1 MSKKKK
7 HEEHVNHER
16 WLVSY
21 ADFITLLFAFFVVMF
36 SVSQVDS
43 KRAGRFQ
50 ESFSF
55 ATGIETDERG
65 YLPRA
70 DDLKKAPMAASIIAD
85 HPASAPPLQSMCNLC
100 ASNDT
105 TLRFPEELAELEK
118 VIKERAELEANL
130 VGIKVLRRGNEL
142 VLRLD
147 ATALFDSGDDQIRVE
162 ALPLLVSIAD
172 ELRQRP
178 LAIRVEGHTDNV
190 PIVTA
195 RFRSNWDL
203 STGRATTVV
212 VTLAR
217 LGGIDPKRL
226 AAVGYSEYQP
236 IASNDTPEGRN
247 ENRRVDFVLSTL
259 GLIPVNDKSL
269 QPLGQAAGA
278 YEGAAAAPLP
288 PGAEGGAAEDS
299 DAPLAPPGVG
309 PDAGSSD
316 AGPTSASDATSAD
329 SRAGGAADGGVS
341 GSGPAPKPAAAQG
354 SSGPAGG
361 GPSPAAP
368 AKAPASSAS
377 SPAGAAPG
385 SAAAP
390 APAMW
395 SPLEPW
401 WPFIERLASQ
411 PAP

>member
-1 MSKKKK
+1 MSKKK

-55 ATGIETDERG
+55 ATGIKTDERG

-100 ASNDT
+100 ASNDSA
-105 TLRFPEELAELEK
+105 LRFPEELAELES

-130 VGIKVLRRGNEL
+130 VGVKVLRRGNEL

-172 ELRQRP
+172 ELRQRA

-190 PIVTA
+190 PITTA

-203 STGRATTVV
+203 ATGRATTVV

-236 IASNDTPEGRN
+236 VASNDTPEGRT
-247 ENRRVDFVLSTL
+247 ENRRVDFVLSMSS
-259 GLIPVNDKSL
+259 LIPTNDK
-269 QPLGQAAGA
+269 PLDEAAGAMDGGGPPGEGEGVQAAGGDDPSDMPLDA
-278 YEGAAAAPLP
+278 VGAEVPPPGGDPSDARVAGPAAGSAAPVAVPPVVLP
-288 PGAEGGAAEDS
+288 TPASPVDGSGAVKPAVPPPAPPAAE
-299 DAPLAPPGVG
+299 APP
-309 PDAGSSD
+309 A
-316 AGPTSASDATSAD
+316 
-329 SRAGGAADGGVS
+329 
-341 GSGPAPKPAAAQG
+341 
-354 SSGPAGG
+354 
-361 GPSPAAP
+361 PAAP
-368 AKAPASSAS
+368 TIW
-377 SPAGAAPG
+377 G
-385 SAAAP
+385 
-390 APAMW
+390 
-395 SPLEPW
+395 PLEPW
-401 WPFIERLASQ
+401 WPLIDRLATSAP
-411 PAP
+411 PAT

>member
-1 MSKKKK
+1 VSRKKK

-36 SVSQVDS
+36 SVSQVDQ

-55 ATGIETDERG
+55 ATGLKTDERG

-70 DDLKKAPMAASIIAD
+70 DDLKKAPMAASIVAD
-85 HPASAPPLQSMCNLC
+85 APASAPMQTVCNLC
-100 ASNDT
+100 ATNDSA
-105 TLRFPEELAELEK
+105 LRFPEELAELEK

-130 VGIKVLRRGNEL
+130 VGVKVLRRGNEL

-172 ELRQRP
+172 ELRHRA

-190 PIVTA
+190 PITTA

-203 STGRATTVV
+203 ATGRATTVV

-217 LGGIDPKRL
+217 LGGIDPRRL

-236 IASNDTPEGRN
+236 IASNDTPEGRT
-247 ENRRVDFVLSTL
+247 ENRRVDFVLSMSS
-259 GLIPVNDKSL
+259 LIPANDKPLDEAAESL
-269 QPLGQAAGA
+269 DPAAEVESA
-278 YEGAAAAPLP
+278 DAAA
-288 PGAEGGAAEDS
+288 E
-299 DAPLAPPGVG
+299 
-309 PDAGSSD
+309 
-316 AGPTSASDATSAD
+316 
-329 SRAGGAADGGVS
+329 AGGAAVEGARDGGWAAS
-341 GSGPAPKPAAAQG
+341 DAPVG
-354 SSGPAGG
+354 D
-361 GPSPAAP
+361 
-368 AKAPASSAS
+368 
-377 SPAGAAPG
+377 AGA
-385 SAAAP
+385 AAAP
-390 APAMW
+390 APAPAPAPGVEAGPGAEAKPPAPAAPAAPTPPPVDGSSAAQPAPPPPAPAAAAAPDAPAAPSIW
-395 SPLEPW
+395 GPLAPW
-401 WPFIERLASQ
+401 WPLIDRLATTP
-411 PAP
+411 PAS